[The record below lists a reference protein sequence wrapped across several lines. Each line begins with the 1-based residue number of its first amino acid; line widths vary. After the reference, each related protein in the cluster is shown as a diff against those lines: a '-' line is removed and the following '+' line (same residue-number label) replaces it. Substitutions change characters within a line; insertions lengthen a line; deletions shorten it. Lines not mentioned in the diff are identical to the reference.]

1 MSQFD
6 FVSFVSVGNLVAKPQ
21 IDHRGVAP
29 HTISRDELSAR
40 LQDRALVILNVMPK
54 ETYAD
59 GHIPGSINLPVAE
72 VESKAA
78 SLISDPNQEI
88 AVYCA
93 GPT

>member
-1 MSQFD
+1 
-6 FVSFVSVGNLVAKPQ
+6 VAKPQ
-21 IDHRGVAP
+21 TDHRAVEP
-29 HTISRDELSAR
+29 HTISRDELRTR
-40 LQDRALVILNVMPK
+40 LQDRALVILNVMPR

-72 VESKAA
+72 VEAKAT

-88 AVYCA
+88 AVYCS